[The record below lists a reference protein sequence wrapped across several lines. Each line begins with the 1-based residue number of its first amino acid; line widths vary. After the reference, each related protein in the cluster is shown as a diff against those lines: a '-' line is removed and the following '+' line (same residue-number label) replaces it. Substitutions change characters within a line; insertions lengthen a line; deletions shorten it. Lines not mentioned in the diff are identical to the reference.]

1 MALLPLLTTSFYCS
15 LVLNCR
21 QLVQCT
27 KNRHT
32 QQSAAIGCGVVRDNY
47 LPAPPLWWGALS
59 SSLSQEAI
67 ETVVPT
73 RTAASKKIFMY
84 LFMMSFVLRGEY
96 SDLLIIEC
104 ADETI
109 NDDLVYFIV
118 EEALQIML
126 DIGRLPVVSRKTLIG
141 NFFVGHAHVFKRV
154 AVIIEHAVF
163 P

>member
-1 MALLPLLTTSFYCS
+1 MSICELPSIGRRAVQEIETQRKQAKDSTLAVYSDKVTFRSACSIGCCDIVVALLPLLTTSSYCS

-21 QLVQCT
+21 QLLQCT

-32 QQSAAIGCGVVRDNY
+32 QQSAAIRFGVVRDNY

-96 SDLLIIEC
+96 SDLL
-104 ADETI
+104 
-109 NDDLVYFIV
+109 YR
-118 EEALQIML
+118 M
-126 DIGRLPVVSRKTLIG
+126 RR
-141 NFFVGHAHVFKRV
+141 
-154 AVIIEHAVF
+154 
-163 P
+163 